1 MLGVHGR
8 NHPRPGLRRI
18 SVFLGN
24 LQPIVSYKLHA
35 AGVESE
41 PFHPHFSLSKCLFV
55 LRFPYPWKSV
65 YLRAII
71 FPWKSEGGKSL
82 PRNRETSRCNIF
94 GSSDSSTWSEYIV
107 EAHPIEFSFFS
118 ERSASFSFFI
128 VPDDDEDEKKDGR
141 NLGRAELDEWG
152 LGKGTS
158 YRSQRQC
165 TITQTLR
172 GAKCPKNCDKWF
184 RYI

>member
-18 SVFLGN
+18 SVFWGN

-107 EAHPIEFSFFS
+107 EAHPIEFSFFFLKGQHHFHFSLSPMTTRMKKKMVVIS
-118 ERSASFSFFI
+118 EEQNWMSGDWERALHIDRNDNVRSRR
-128 VPDDDEDEKKDGR
+128 P
-141 NLGRAELDEWG
+141 
-152 LGKGTS
+152 
-158 YRSQRQC
+158 
-165 TITQTLR
+165 
-172 GAKCPKNCDKWF
+172 
-184 RYI
+184 